1 MPDDDIFVPPKVLDT
16 PRGHFPSL
24 NNRLQNELS
33 KYHARSNDAVTDIL
47 NATRQKT
54 ELLEAMA
61 EKARLDL
68 EIEAREI
75 QKSLGKLNS

>member
-1 MPDDDIFVPPKVLDT
+1 MTDDDVFVPPKVIDT

-24 NNRLQNELS
+24 NNRLHNELN
-33 KYHARSNDAVTDIL
+33 KYHARANDAVIDIL

-61 EKARLDL
+61 EKAKMDLDA
-68 EIEAREI
+68 EAREI
-75 QKSLGKLNS
+75 QKSLGKING